1 MEKISIKQ
9 IYKDHGFIY
18 NPEWKEEFIGD
29 GDRRCCLC
37 IVAGAVVCS
46 ASSKEYI
53 QQIIPRLGFFIERC
67 GLTKDEYAFIIDLSN
82 NEILWK
88 HCGPFDAKDKLK
100 DAKSYLRLC
109 KQRVK
114 KAEREVTEAKRTV
127 EYYKN
132 LIKG

>member
-1 MEKISIKQ
+1 MKKISIKQ

-18 NPEWKEEFIGD
+18 NPGWEEKFIGD
-29 GDRRCCLC
+29 GDCGRCLG
-37 IVAGAVVCS
+37 IVAGAVICS
-46 ASSKEYI
+46 VSSKEYI
-53 QQIIPRLGFFIERC
+53 QQIIPRLGFFMETRE
-67 GLTKDEYAFIIDLSN
+67 LTKDEYAFIIDLSN

-114 KAEREVTEAKRTV
+114 EAEREATEAKRAV

-132 LIKG
+132 LIKC